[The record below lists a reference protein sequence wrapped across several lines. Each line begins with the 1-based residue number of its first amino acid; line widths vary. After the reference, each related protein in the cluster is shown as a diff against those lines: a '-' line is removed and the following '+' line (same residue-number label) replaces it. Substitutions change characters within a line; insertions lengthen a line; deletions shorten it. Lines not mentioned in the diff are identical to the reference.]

1 MTDEKKK
8 ANTAEVQSADGEYM
22 LEAVPESARRST
34 RSQFMVWIGFGYA
47 VTGLIVGGNLA
58 GSAGSGGMG
67 PSMAFMAIVLG
78 MGALYIMTSFLGV
91 AAQKTGYNLA
101 LLSKFSYGSKGV
113 IVPLFIMSILTLG
126 WFASI
131 AGMVGEVWSE
141 WIGNPTG
148 ITIINPASFGME
160 GVDPI
165 SLEEFLA
172 CAIFGAVFTYT
183 AVRGM
188 SAIEKVATVFSPLI
202 LIVAIVAGVIFV
214 NHAGG
219 VGPFMDKA
227 NDLSGMGLGNGITI
241 VVGSWIAGAIM
252 GVDMFRFNKSV
263 KAVWLCAAACF
274 ILTNPILNFV
284 GYIGVVVNNQFNYV
298 FWMIGAGVI
307 WAILGVVVWTTALW
321 TTDNSELYC
330 NALYTGPALDELGI
344 RVERKKIV
352 IVVGIL
358 GTILGAAAFYQL
370 FFADFINDAL
380 YTGPALDELG
390 IRVERKKIVI
400 VVGILGTILGA
411 AAFYQ
416 LFFADFINVLGAVAP
431 PLAAPILADFFV
443 VGKEKKYNTKF
454 LGKQPAIRWAGI
466 ISFAVGAF
474 IGYYFQYVAVLPY
487 GLPSGLFALLVSFVL
502 YIVIYK
508 ITPDAK
514 ADAENV
520 AQL

>member
-1 MTDEKKK
+1 MTEEKKK
-8 ANTAEVQSADGEYM
+8 AKVAEALTTDGEFM
-22 LEAVPESARRST
+22 LEPVPLDARRST

-58 GSAGSGGMG
+58 GYGGTGGMG
-67 PSMAFMAIVLG
+67 PMMAFWAIALG
-78 MGALYIMTSFLGV
+78 MGALYVMTSFLGV

-113 IVPLFIMSILTLG
+113 VIPLFIMSLLTLG

-131 AGMVGEVWSE
+131 AGMVGEVWGK
-141 WIGNPTG
+141 WIGNPSG
-148 ITIINPASFGME
+148 ITVINPENFGME
-160 GVDPI
+160 GMNPI

-202 LIVAIVAGVIFV
+202 LIVAVIAGVVFISQ
-214 NHAGG
+214 AGG
-219 VGPFMDKA
+219 VGPFLNEAGK
-227 NDLSGMGLGNGITI
+227 LGGMGLGDGITI

-274 ILTNPILNFV
+274 VMTNPILNFV
-284 GYIGVVVNNQFNYV
+284 GYIGVVVNGEFNYV
-298 FWMIGAGVI
+298 FWMLGAGI
-307 WAILGVVVWTTALW
+307 ILAILGVVVWTTALW

-330 NALYTGPALDELGI
+330 NSMYTGPALDVFG
-344 RVERKKIV
+344 VKAQRKTIV
-352 IVVGIL
+352 IVIGVL

-370 FFADFINDAL
+370 FFADFINA
-380 YTGPALDELG
+380 
-390 IRVERKKIVI
+390 
-400 VVGILGTILGA
+400 LGA
-411 AAFYQ
+411 
-416 LFFADFINVLGAVAP
+416 IAP

-443 VGKEKKYNTKF
+443 VGKEKKYDHEA
-454 LGKQPAIRWAGI
+454 LEKQPAVRWAGV
-466 ISFAVGAF
+466 ISFAVGAVLGF
-474 IGYYFQYVAVLPY
+474 VFQYVTALPY

-502 YIVIYK
+502 YIIIYK
-508 ITPDAK
+508 VTPDAK
-514 ADAENV
+514 TDAKVV
-520 AQL
+520 AELGK

>member
-1 MTDEKKK
+1 MKKMTDEKKK

-214 NHAGG
+214 NQAGG

-227 NDLSGMGLGNGITI
+227 NELSGMGLGSGITI

-352 IVVGIL
+352 IAV
-358 GTILGAAAFYQL
+358 
-370 FFADFINDAL
+370 
-380 YTGPALDELG
+380 
-390 IRVERKKIVI
+390 R
-400 VVGILGTILGA
+400 ILGTILGA

-431 PLAAPILADFFV
+431 PLAAPILADFFI

>member
-165 SLEEFLA
+165 SLKEFLA

-214 NHAGG
+214 NQAGG

-227 NDLSGMGLGNGITI
+227 NELSGMGLGSGITI

-370 FFADFINDAL
+370 FFADFIN
-380 YTGPALDELG
+380 
-390 IRVERKKIVI
+390 
-400 VVGILGTILGA
+400 
-411 AAFYQ
+411 
-416 LFFADFINVLGAVAP
+416 VLGAVAP
-431 PLAAPILADFFV
+431 PLAAPILADFFI

>member
-1 MTDEKKK
+1 MKKMTDEKKK

-214 NHAGG
+214 NQAGG

-227 NDLSGMGLGNGITI
+227 NELSGMGLGSGITI

-370 FFADFINDAL
+370 FFADFIN
-380 YTGPALDELG
+380 
-390 IRVERKKIVI
+390 
-400 VVGILGTILGA
+400 
-411 AAFYQ
+411 
-416 LFFADFINVLGAVAP
+416 VLGAVAP
-431 PLAAPILADFFV
+431 PLAAPILADFFI

-474 IGYYFQYVAVLPY
+474 IGYYFQYVSVLPY
-487 GLPSGLFALLVSFVL
+487 GLPSCLFALLVSFVF

>member
-8 ANTAEVQSADGEYM
+8 AKAAEVQSADGEYM

-58 GSAGSGGMG
+58 GSAGTGGMG

-101 LLSKFSYGSKGV
+101 LLSKFSYGSKGA
-113 IVPLFIMSILTLG
+113 IVPLFIMSLLTLG

-148 ITIINPASFGME
+148 ITVINPASFGME

-202 LIVAIVAGVIFV
+202 LIVAIVAGVIFI

-227 NDLSGMGLGNGITI
+227 NELSGMGLGNGITI

-370 FFADFINDAL
+370 FFADFINA
-380 YTGPALDELG
+380 
-390 IRVERKKIVI
+390 
-400 VVGILGTILGA
+400 LGA
-411 AAFYQ
+411 
-416 LFFADFINVLGAVAP
+416 IAP
-431 PLAAPILADFFV
+431 PLAAPILADFFI

-514 ADAENV
+514 ADAENI

>member
-113 IVPLFIMSILTLG
+113 IVPLFIMLILTLG

-214 NHAGG
+214 NQAGG

-227 NDLSGMGLGNGITI
+227 NELSGMGLGSGITI

-370 FFADFINDAL
+370 FFADFIN
-380 YTGPALDELG
+380 
-390 IRVERKKIVI
+390 
-400 VVGILGTILGA
+400 
-411 AAFYQ
+411 
-416 LFFADFINVLGAVAP
+416 VLGAVAP
-431 PLAAPILADFFV
+431 PLAAPILADFFI

>member
-370 FFADFINDAL
+370 FFADFIN
-380 YTGPALDELG
+380 
-390 IRVERKKIVI
+390 
-400 VVGILGTILGA
+400 
-411 AAFYQ
+411 
-416 LFFADFINVLGAVAP
+416 VLGAVAP

>member
-214 NHAGG
+214 NQAGG

-227 NDLSGMGLGNGITI
+227 NELSGMGLGSGITI

-370 FFADFINDAL
+370 FFADFIN
-380 YTGPALDELG
+380 
-390 IRVERKKIVI
+390 
-400 VVGILGTILGA
+400 
-411 AAFYQ
+411 
-416 LFFADFINVLGAVAP
+416 VLGAVAP
-431 PLAAPILADFFV
+431 PLAAPILADFFI

>member
-1 MTDEKKK
+1 MKKMTDEKKK

-214 NHAGG
+214 NQAGG

-227 NDLSGMGLGNGITI
+227 NELSGMGLGSGITI

-370 FFADFINDAL
+370 FFADFIN
-380 YTGPALDELG
+380 
-390 IRVERKKIVI
+390 
-400 VVGILGTILGA
+400 
-411 AAFYQ
+411 
-416 LFFADFINVLGAVAP
+416 VLGAVAP
-431 PLAAPILADFFV
+431 PLAAPILADFFI

-487 GLPSGLFALLVSFVL
+487 GLPSGLFALLVSFVF

>member
-214 NHAGG
+214 NQAGG

-227 NDLSGMGLGNGITI
+227 NELSGMGLGSGITI

-370 FFADFINDAL
+370 FFADFIN
-380 YTGPALDELG
+380 
-390 IRVERKKIVI
+390 
-400 VVGILGTILGA
+400 
-411 AAFYQ
+411 
-416 LFFADFINVLGAVAP
+416 VLGAVAP
-431 PLAAPILADFFV
+431 PLAAPILADFFI

-487 GLPSGLFALLVSFVL
+487 GLPSGLFALLVSFVF

>member
-1 MTDEKKK
+1 MKKMTDEKKK

-101 LLSKFSYGSKGV
+101 LLSKFSYGIKGV

-214 NHAGG
+214 NQAGG

-227 NDLSGMGLGNGITI
+227 NELSGMGLGSGITI

-370 FFADFINDAL
+370 FFADFIN
-380 YTGPALDELG
+380 
-390 IRVERKKIVI
+390 
-400 VVGILGTILGA
+400 
-411 AAFYQ
+411 
-416 LFFADFINVLGAVAP
+416 VLGAVAP
-431 PLAAPILADFFV
+431 PLAAPILADFFI

>member
-58 GSAGSGGMG
+58 GSAGTGGMG

-148 ITIINPASFGME
+148 ITVIDPASFGME

-227 NDLSGMGLGNGITI
+227 NELSGMGLGNGITI

-370 FFADFINDAL
+370 FFADFIN
-380 YTGPALDELG
+380 
-390 IRVERKKIVI
+390 
-400 VVGILGTILGA
+400 
-411 AAFYQ
+411 
-416 LFFADFINVLGAVAP
+416 VLGAVAP

-454 LGKQPAIRWAGI
+454 LGKQPVIRWAGI

>member
-1 MTDEKKK
+1 MEDIKRKDIKE
-8 ANTAEVQSADGEYM
+8 ESYYQDGEYM
-22 LEAVPESARRST
+22 LEPVHLDARRST

-58 GSAGSGGMG
+58 GYGGTDGM
-67 PSMAFMAIVLG
+67 PFWPAFWAIVLG
-78 MGALYIMTSFLGV
+78 MGALYVMTSFLGV

-101 LLSKFSYGSKGV
+101 LLSRFSYGSKGA
-113 IVPLFIMSILTLG
+113 IIPLAIMSILTLG

-141 WIGNPTG
+141 WIGNPSG
-148 ITIINPASFGME
+148 ITVIDPAKFGME

-172 CAIFGAVFTYT
+172 CAIFGLIFTYT

-202 LIVAIVAGVIFV
+202 LIVAVIAGIVFLH
-214 NHAGG
+214 NCGG
-219 VGPFMDKA
+219 IGAFNSEADK
-227 NDLSGMGLGNGITI
+227 LSGMGIGNGITI

-284 GYIGVVVNNQFNYV
+284 GYIGVVATGEFNYV
-298 FWMIGAGVI
+298 FWMIASGVLL
-307 WAILGVVVWTTALW
+307 AILGVVVWTTALW

-330 NALYTGPALDELGI
+330 NALYTGPALDAMGF
-344 RVERKKIV
+344 RAKRKTIV
-352 IVVGIL
+352 IIVGIL

-370 FFADFINDAL
+370 FFADFINA
-380 YTGPALDELG
+380 
-390 IRVERKKIVI
+390 
-400 VVGILGTILGA
+400 LGA
-411 AAFYQ
+411 
-416 LFFADFINVLGAVAP
+416 IAP

-443 VGKEKKYNTKF
+443 VGREKKYNADF
-454 LGKQPAIRWAGI
+454 LNRQPAVRWAGI
-466 ISFAVGAF
+466 ISFIVGAV
-474 IGYYFQYVAVLPY
+474 IGYVFQYVTTLPY
-487 GLPSGLFALLVSFVL
+487 GLPSGLFALIVSFVL
-502 YIVIYK
+502 YILIYK

-514 ADAENV
+514 KDKELVAENK
-520 AQL
+520 

>member
-214 NHAGG
+214 NQAGG

-227 NDLSGMGLGNGITI
+227 NELSGMGLGSGITI

-370 FFADFINDAL
+370 FFADFIN
-380 YTGPALDELG
+380 
-390 IRVERKKIVI
+390 
-400 VVGILGTILGA
+400 
-411 AAFYQ
+411 
-416 LFFADFINVLGAVAP
+416 VLGAVAP
-431 PLAAPILADFFV
+431 PLAAPILADFFI
-443 VGKEKKYNTKF
+443 VGKEKKYNTKI

>member
-172 CAIFGAVFTYT
+172 CVIFGAVFTYT

-370 FFADFINDAL
+370 FFADFINA
-380 YTGPALDELG
+380 
-390 IRVERKKIVI
+390 
-400 VVGILGTILGA
+400 LGA
-411 AAFYQ
+411 
-416 LFFADFINVLGAVAP
+416 IAP

-466 ISFAVGAF
+466 IAFAVGAF

>member
-1 MTDEKKK
+1 
-8 ANTAEVQSADGEYM
+8 
-22 LEAVPESARRST
+22 
-34 RSQFMVWIGFGYA
+34 
-47 VTGLIVGGNLA
+47 
-58 GSAGSGGMG
+58 
-67 PSMAFMAIVLG
+67 
-78 MGALYIMTSFLGV
+78 
-91 AAQKTGYNLA
+91 
-101 LLSKFSYGSKGV
+101 
-113 IVPLFIMSILTLG
+113 
-126 WFASI
+126 
-131 AGMVGEVWSE
+131 
-141 WIGNPTG
+141 
-148 ITIINPASFGME
+148 
-160 GVDPI
+160 
-165 SLEEFLA
+165 
-172 CAIFGAVFTYT
+172 
-183 AVRGM
+183 
-188 SAIEKVATVFSPLI
+188 
-202 LIVAIVAGVIFV
+202 
-214 NHAGG
+214 
-219 VGPFMDKA
+219 MDKA
-227 NDLSGMGLGNGITI
+227 NELSGMGLGNGITI

-370 FFADFINDAL
+370 FFADFIN
-380 YTGPALDELG
+380 
-390 IRVERKKIVI
+390 
-400 VVGILGTILGA
+400 
-411 AAFYQ
+411 
-416 LFFADFINVLGAVAP
+416 VLGAVAP

>member
-101 LLSKFSYGSKGV
+101 LLSKFSYGIKGV

-214 NHAGG
+214 NQAGG

-227 NDLSGMGLGNGITI
+227 NELSGMGLGSGITI

-370 FFADFINDAL
+370 FFADFIN
-380 YTGPALDELG
+380 
-390 IRVERKKIVI
+390 
-400 VVGILGTILGA
+400 
-411 AAFYQ
+411 
-416 LFFADFINVLGAVAP
+416 VLGAVAP
-431 PLAAPILADFFV
+431 PLAAPILADFFI

>member
-1 MTDEKKK
+1 MKKMTDEKKK

-172 CAIFGAVFTYT
+172 CVIFGAVFTYT

-370 FFADFINDAL
+370 FFADFINA
-380 YTGPALDELG
+380 
-390 IRVERKKIVI
+390 
-400 VVGILGTILGA
+400 LGA
-411 AAFYQ
+411 
-416 LFFADFINVLGAVAP
+416 IAP

-466 ISFAVGAF
+466 IAFAVGAF

>member
-1 MTDEKKK
+1 MKKMTDEKKK

-214 NHAGG
+214 NQAGG

-227 NDLSGMGLGNGITI
+227 NELSGMGLGSGITI

-370 FFADFINDAL
+370 FFADFIN
-380 YTGPALDELG
+380 
-390 IRVERKKIVI
+390 
-400 VVGILGTILGA
+400 
-411 AAFYQ
+411 
-416 LFFADFINVLGAVAP
+416 VLGAVAP
-431 PLAAPILADFFV
+431 PLAAPILADFFI

>member
-1 MTDEKKK
+1 MSDEMKK
-8 ANTAEVQSADGEYM
+8 TEVQYSDGEFM
-22 LEAVPESARRST
+22 LEPVPEKARRST

-58 GSAGSGGMG
+58 GYGGMGGMG
-67 PSMAFMAIVLG
+67 PGMAFWAIVLG
-78 MGALYIMTSFLGV
+78 MGALYVMTSFLGV

-101 LLSKFSYGSKGV
+101 LLTRFSYGSKGS
-113 IVPLFIMSILTLG
+113 IIPLLIMSLLTLG

-141 WIGNPTG
+141 WIGNPSG
-148 ITIINPASFGME
+148 ITVINPADLGME

-172 CAIFGAVFTYT
+172 CAVFGAVFTYT

-202 LIVAIVAGVIFV
+202 LIVAVVAGVIFISQ
-214 NHAGG
+214 AGG

-227 NDLSGMGLGNGITI
+227 GTLDGMGLGSGITI

-284 GYIGVVVNNQFNYV
+284 GYIGVVVNGEFNYV
-298 FWMIGAGVI
+298 FWMIGAGII
-307 WAILGVVVWTTALW
+307 WAILGVIVWTTALW

-330 NALYTGPALDELGI
+330 NALYTGPALAELGFKAN
-344 RVERKKIV
+344 RKKIV

-370 FFADFINDAL
+370 FFANFINA
-380 YTGPALDELG
+380 
-390 IRVERKKIVI
+390 
-400 VVGILGTILGA
+400 LGA
-411 AAFYQ
+411 
-416 LFFADFINVLGAVAP
+416 IAP
-431 PLAAPILADFFV
+431 PLAAPILADFFI
-443 VGKEKKYNTKF
+443 VGKEKKYDHRAIHM
-454 LGKQPAIRWAGI
+454 QPSIRWAGV
-466 ISFAVGAF
+466 ISFLAGAVL
-474 IGYYFQYVAVLPY
+474 GYYFQYVTPLPY

-502 YIVIYK
+502 YIIIYK
-508 ITPDAK
+508 ATPDAK
-514 ADAENV
+514 KDAEV
-520 AQL
+520 VSQLGK

>member
-91 AAQKTGYNLA
+91 VAQKTGYNLA

-214 NHAGG
+214 NQAGG

-227 NDLSGMGLGNGITI
+227 NELSGMGLGSGITI

-370 FFADFINDAL
+370 FFADFIN
-380 YTGPALDELG
+380 
-390 IRVERKKIVI
+390 
-400 VVGILGTILGA
+400 
-411 AAFYQ
+411 
-416 LFFADFINVLGAVAP
+416 VLGAVAP
-431 PLAAPILADFFV
+431 PLAAPILADFFI

-502 YIVIYK
+502 YIVTKTSHTQNGHRTLK
-508 ITPDAK
+508 I
-514 ADAENV
+514 
-520 AQL
+520 QYFS

>member
-370 FFADFINDAL
+370 FFADFINA
-380 YTGPALDELG
+380 
-390 IRVERKKIVI
+390 
-400 VVGILGTILGA
+400 LGA
-411 AAFYQ
+411 
-416 LFFADFINVLGAVAP
+416 IAP

-466 ISFAVGAF
+466 IAFAVGAF

>member
-91 AAQKTGYNLA
+91 VAQKTGYNLA

-214 NHAGG
+214 NQAGG

-227 NDLSGMGLGNGITI
+227 NELSGMGLGSGITI

-370 FFADFINDAL
+370 FFADFIN
-380 YTGPALDELG
+380 
-390 IRVERKKIVI
+390 
-400 VVGILGTILGA
+400 
-411 AAFYQ
+411 
-416 LFFADFINVLGAVAP
+416 VLGAVAP
-431 PLAAPILADFFV
+431 PLAAPILADFFI